1 MKNVSLSI
9 PPLPSEKRS
18 RPVLSRR
25 TKENSASSANVS
37 FEKVNRKEKIPS
49 TNLDNAVS
57 MSTVTFNDDAA
68 SGLWNCQ
75 SVSNSASSP
84 SIVTTP
90 MRSSRVL
97 RYNESIEDFFCLCPS
112 ESNASTVSS
121 VCSVE
126 HRKLCEDIAHDK
138 DGAANDLKKWNVALQ
153 VANDIVVSQN
163 TPSMGE
169 YQGSSSSSTG
179 GVTCVLVSLV
189 WIVVLTVHC

>member
-18 RPVLSRR
+18 RPLLSRR
-25 TKENSASSANVS
+25 SKENSASSANVS
-37 FEKVNRKEKIPS
+37 FETVNRKEMARTIPDD
-49 TNLDNAVS
+49 TLS

-68 SGLWNCQ
+68 SGLWNSQ

-112 ESNASTVSS
+112 GGTASTVSS
-121 VCSVE
+121 LCSVE
-126 HRKLCEDIAHDK
+126 HRQLCEDIAHDK
-138 DGAANDLKKWNVALQ
+138 DGAANDLKKWNVVLQ
-153 VANDIVVSQN
+153 VANDTVVSQN

-169 YQGSSSSSTG
+169 YR
-179 GVTCVLVSLV
+179 
-189 WIVVLTVHC
+189 IVVF